1 MADEIIKCPNCGFEI
16 AISEVLTVQIRERL
30 KSELETGIRKREAE
44 LLKREKQLSQAKA
57 SIDEQVAEKLK
68 VETAKIQ
75 VQAQQVATNKLK
87 VELEDLKNQ
96 VAEKDK
102 KISEAQKAELEL
114 RKKKRELE
122 EEKADLELKVV
133 RTLDEERGKIK
144 QEALAK
150 FGEEHRLKDA
160 EKNKLIQDLRKD
172 LEDAK
177 RRAEQGSMQIQGEVQ
192 ELDLESVLKTAF
204 PYDDIQPVPKGI
216 RGADIVQNVF
226 DATHKPCGI
235 ILWEAKHTKHW
246 SDPWV
251 QKLKDDQREIGAD
264 IAVIV
269 TEAMPKDIDNFSL
282 RDGVWVTQFNL
293 AIGLATALRQQLIDV
308 TFARLGA
315 VGKNEKMEVLYQYLS
330 GPEFR
335 QKVEAIVETFTMMQA
350 QLDKEKRAM
359 AKIWKEREKQIQ
371 RITTN
376 TVGMY
381 GDMRGII
388 GASLPEIKS
397 LDLGEPIDEPKQLV
411 SSIEE
416 DEQMPVR

>member
-1 MADEIIKCPNCGFEI
+1 MADEIIKCPSCGFEI

-57 SIDEQVAEKLK
+57 SIDEQVAEKLEA
-68 VETAKIQ
+68 ETAKMQ
-75 VQAQQVATNKLK
+75 VQAQQEAANKLK
-87 VELEDLKNQ
+87 IEFEDLKNQ

-102 KISEAQKAELEL
+102 KISEAQEAELEL
-114 RKKKRELE
+114 RKKQRELE
-122 EEKADLELKVV
+122 AGKADLELKVAQ
-133 RTLDEERGKIK
+133 TLDEEREKIK

-150 FGEEHRLKDA
+150 FSEERRLKDA
-160 EKNKLIQDLRKD
+160 EKDKLIQDLRKN

-177 RRAEQGSMQIQGEVQ
+177 RRAVQGSMQMQGEVQ
-192 ELDLESVLKTAF
+192 ELDLENVLKTAF

-216 RGADIVQNVF
+216 KGADIVQNVF
-226 DATHKPCGI
+226 DATHKLCGI
-235 ILWEAKHTKHW
+235 ILWEAKHTKNW
-246 SDPWV
+246 SDHWV
-251 QKLKDDQREIGAD
+251 QKLKDDQREIGANV
-264 IAVIV
+264 AVIV
-269 TEAMPKDIDNFSL
+269 TEAMPKDIENFSL

-293 AIGLATALRQQLIDV
+293 AIGLATAFRQQLIDV
-308 TFARLGA
+308 TFARLGT
-315 VGKNEKMEVLYQYLS
+315 VGKNEKMEILYQYLS
-330 GPEFR
+330 GTEFC
-335 QKVEAIVETFTMMQA
+335 QKVEAIVETFTMMQV

-359 AKIWKEREKQIQ
+359 VKIWKEREKQIQ

-397 LDLGEPIDEPKQLV
+397 LELGESIDEPKQLAG
-411 SSIEE
+411 SIEE
-416 DEQMPVR
+416 DK